1 MLPGISG
8 LKNSIERWIFD
19 ENDDEVIYGSKR
31 KYQRGQED
39 RLINVKNPL
48 DHLALAEQVQTEF
61 NNAYRDVILDEYCA
75 VYDDDDEEVEDF
87 MKKVPIVGIWAF
99 IRSVDT
105 SGIMYQPTDIQTMFV
120 NGETQS
126 IDPVWTGWYGVW
138 VPSQQYP
145 ALRR

>member
-1 MLPGISG
+1 M
-8 LKNSIERWIFD
+8 KNSIERWIFD

-75 VYDDDDEEVEDF
+75 VYD
-87 MKKVPIVGIWAF
+87 MMT
-99 IRSVDT
+99 RT
-105 SGIMYQPTDIQTMFV
+105 SRT
-120 NGETQS
+120 S
-126 IDPVWTGWYGVW
+126 
-138 VPSQQYP
+138 
-145 ALRR
+145 